1 MIRLAVLLVGVDAM
15 RRKWPVLAA
24 IGVAWMALA
33 VAIIFDAADGVTTV
47 ATHSFGYLLIV
58 EGAVA
63 FVMMVGAGGGTA
75 LYIAR
80 ALVLIAL
87 GCMIADV
94 PVRIDIANS
103 ILFGI
108 AFMLDGV
115 ARIVTAST
123 IRYPRWQLV
132 ALGGL
137 VEIVLGGIA
146 FASWPISYR
155 KTVPFCIGVALLI
168 TGFNALRI
176 GLLLRR
182 LPSEG
187 RLGALPL
194 FAIRGWHEATSV
206 PAEAPSTAPPKLT
219 HKEPLVLHV
228 WTPVGSATDPARRPL
243 IDRYIAAVDGKGVIS
258 TGHASLELKPDVYVS
273 HYPAIEIDHSPD
285 DFATLLRASSENDVK
300 GRFQP
305 SYDYE
310 VGDWVEADQH
320 IKFRRYDAAKLRR
333 FWEVYRQ
340 TDTYNLTNRN
350 CSVSAAV
357 ALDAALEGVLASR
370 FVWSRFLLLMINPD
384 LWLAAMLRFRA
395 ESMTWTPGLVLDY
408 ARAVRRVTEPLDR
421 GWFGRAQD
429 TLRRWRETREFERL
443 RREAA
448 AAVARH
454 RSTPRTPA

>member
-33 VAIIFDAADGVTTV
+33 VAIIFDAADGVTLV
-47 ATHSFGYLLIV
+47 ATHSFGYLLMV

-63 FVMMVGAGGGTA
+63 FVMMVGAGGTTA

-80 ALVLIAL
+80 ALVLIVL
-87 GCMIADV
+87 GCMIADF

-103 ILFGI
+103 ILFGL

-115 ARIVTAST
+115 ARIATAWT

-132 ALGGL
+132 ALGGI
-137 VEIVLGGIA
+137 VEIALGGIA

-176 GLLLRR
+176 GLLLQR
-182 LPSEG
+182 LPREG

-206 PAEAPSTAPPKLT
+206 PPEATPATAPKLV
-219 HKEPLVLHV
+219 HKDPLVLHV

-273 HYPAIEIDHSPD
+273 HYPAIEIDHSPE
-285 DFATLLRASSENDVK
+285 DFAALLRASSENDVK

-408 ARAVRRVTEPLDR
+408 ARAVRRVTEPLNR

-429 TLRRWRETREFERL
+429 TLRRWRETREFERR

-448 AAVARH
+448 TAVARH
-454 RSTPRTPA
+454 LGTPRTPA